1 MHANTYTQRITIDS
15 SNVSS
20 DTSSVFTDQLHGD
33 PFKNLSIW
41 IRPLDSSTTYD
52 YTVKYGDQVQA
63 TGSVA
68 AGKIKTFTDAQIQ
81 PPNNPQSNW
90 SKQDPSSSGADGWAV
105 GVPITVTVVNTGS
118 APTVFHVSF
127 VSETYSQVVG

>member
-1 MHANTYTQRITIDS
+1 MHANTYTARVQIDS
-15 SNVSS
+15 SNVSL

-41 IRPLDSSTTYD
+41 VRPLDASTTYD

-68 AGKIKTFTDAQIQ
+68 AGKIKTFSDAQIQ
-81 PPNNPQSNW
+81 PPNNPRSNW
-90 SKQDPSSSGADGWAV
+90 SKQDPASGGADGFAV
-105 GVPITVTVVNTGS
+105 GVPISVTVVNTGS
-118 APTVFHVSF
+118 TPTVFLVSF
-127 VSETYSQVVG
+127 VSETYSQIVG